1 MKDEFI
7 SKLNGSFKTYLDS
20 DDGSLLP
27 EFETA
32 VIFVLKRKAV
42 SDYLLQQHE
51 QKSNSEVQK
60 VNARVDQLDD
70 MVKKLTEELA
80 SLKSTARQT
89 KNQLEK
95 LSFDNNDEKNKKDV
109 DCAKKIKKEKK
120 LKHTCF
126 ICWNLFFYLKALYYI
141 YIYIATLKKI
151 THFPFSFILHNF
163 LLLFITF
170 YFIWVN
176 KFKNINMS
184 WFFYR
189 FLLFLIL
196 LLKTFYIPFMGNFII
211 LYYVFFF
218 FQGSIY
224 R

>member
-1 MKDEFI
+1 MLFLFLLKSEKNEEAVDVKDEFI

-20 DDGSLLP
+20 DDGSVLP

-80 SLKSTARQT
+80 SLKSSARQT

-95 LSFDNNDEKNKKDV
+95 LSFDNNDEKNKKGDV
-109 DCAKKIKKEKK
+109 DKIKKEKK

-126 ICWNLFFYLKALYYI
+126 IC
-141 YIYIATLKKI
+141 
-151 THFPFSFILHNF
+151 
-163 LLLFITF
+163 
-170 YFIWVN
+170 
-176 KFKNINMS
+176 
-184 WFFYR
+184 
-189 FLLFLIL
+189 
-196 LLKTFYIPFMGNFII
+196 
-211 LYYVFFF
+211 
-218 FQGSIY
+218 
-224 R
+224 